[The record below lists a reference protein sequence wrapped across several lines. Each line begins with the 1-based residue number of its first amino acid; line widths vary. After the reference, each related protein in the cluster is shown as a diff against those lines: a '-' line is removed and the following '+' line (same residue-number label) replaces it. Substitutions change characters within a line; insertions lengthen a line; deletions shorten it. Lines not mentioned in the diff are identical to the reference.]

1 MSKIVVNGGAKLK
14 GELRVGGAKNAVL
27 PILAGTLLST
37 GCVTLTDCPDIL
49 DAGNMMS
56 ILRTLGADTNKS
68 FDVLD
73 IRTKDASCFIMPSH
87 LSKEL
92 RSSIFMLGP
101 ILSRFKRAR
110 CVYPGGCEIGNRPI
124 DLHLSGL
131 SMLNV
136 KILEKHGS
144 IICDGSDMRG
154 NTIHLDYPSVGA
166 TENLMMAAVTAK
178 GKTEVQNA
186 AREPEIEDLQTFLNE
201 LGYSVHGAGTS
212 TVIINGTDGI
222 SDKSVV
228 HKIIP
233 DRIVAGTFLTAA
245 AITGGEI
252 NLKNCIPSHLS
263 SIIAKLRETGCDIEV
278 NDDSIRLSVNREL
291 KEIRHLETLPHP
303 GFPTDMQAPIFAL
316 CCVLNGTSI
325 IVENVFE
332 NRFKHASEL
341 AKMGAEYT
349 QKDRMAIIRGVKK
362 LTGASLIAGDL
373 RGGAALVLAGLVAE
387 GETTIDNAELIDRGY
402 ERIDEQLRNI
412 GANIRRID

>member
-222 SDKSVV
+222 SDKSVI